1 MKKTLFIGIALSM
14 LLSACTGTQSTKQQ
28 ATSTEAKQVEKLEYI
43 SVQNPEDLVHIP
55 NTKWIISS
63 GMAPKSG
70 LHLLDSES
78 KSIQRWIAPKA
89 TAPSSLFPES
99 EPQPDADQMQIHGI
113 SLREVAPNK
122 YYLYAVN
129 HNGEGQQVT
138 RETIEVFEVNTTTE
152 VPTLT
157 WLGALRMPNDFAGNG
172 VVSGKDGS
180 IYVTVMMHP
189 GHTLEDMFDGKI
201 TGAVYRW
208 TPTARKF
215 EKLQGTEFSGNNGI
229 EISKDNEHLYIIS
242 MQSISKVTNTNPAKV
257 VATAQLDYG
266 GMDNLHWQGEEL
278 ITAGSLYQ
286 NCGDKVTFECL
297 KDFHI
302 TLINPDDLQARPII
316 KGKYNDDFSGVSTV
330 LAVGNTYY
338 LGSFYRDRMAY
349 FELRN

>member
-1 MKKTLFIGIALSM
+1 MKKTSFILALAI
-14 LLSACTGTQSTKQQ
+14 LLGACKSTQSTKQM
-28 ATSTEAKQVEKLEYI
+28 ATSTKPLQVEKLNYI
-43 SVQNPEDLVHIP
+43 SVQNPEDLVQIP
-55 NTKWIISS
+55 NTKWIIAS
-63 GMAPKSG
+63 GMASKSG
-70 LHLLDSES
+70 LHLVDSQT
-78 KSIQRWIAPKA
+78 KNIQRWIAPKA

-113 SLREVAPNK
+113 SLRKVAKNK

-129 HNGEGQQVT
+129 HNGEGKQIT
-138 RETIEVFEVNTTTE
+138 RETIEIFEVDASTPI
-152 VPTLT
+152 PTLT
-157 WLGALRMPNDFAGNG
+157 WLGALRMPNDFMGNG

-189 GHTLEDMFDGKI
+189 ENTLDEMFQGKV

-229 EISKDNEHLYIIS
+229 EISEDNKYLYIVH
-242 MQSISKVTNTNPAKV
+242 MQNISKVTNTNPVKV
-257 VATAQLDYG
+257 VATTRLDYG
-266 GMDNLHWQGEEL
+266 GMDNLHWQGKEL
-278 ITAGSLYQ
+278 ITAGSLRQ
-286 NCGDKVTFECL
+286 NCGDKTTFECL

-302 TLINPDDLQARPII
+302 TLINPDNLKATPII
-316 KGKYNDDFSGVSTV
+316 KGKYNEDFSGVSTV

-349 FELRN
+349 FEVK

>member
-1 MKKTLFIGIALSM
+1 MKKTSFVIALSI
-14 LLSACTGTQSTKQQ
+14 LLTACTGTQSSKQQ
-28 ATSTEAKQVEKLEYI
+28 STATEPKQVEQLDYI
-43 SVQNPEDLVHIP
+43 SVQNPEDLVQIP

-99 EPQPDADQMQIHGI
+99 EPQPDADHMQIHGI
-113 SLREVAPNK
+113 SLRQVEPNK

-129 HNGEGQQVT
+129 HHGEGQQIT
-138 RETIEVFEVNTTTE
+138 RETIEIFEVNTSTA

-157 WLGALRMPNDFAGNG
+157 WLGALRMPNDIAGNG

-180 IYVTVMMHP
+180 IYVTVMLHP
-189 GHTLEDMFDGKI
+189 ENTLEEMFEGKT
-201 TGAVYRW
+201 TGAVYCW
-208 TPTARKF
+208 TPTTRKF

-229 EISKDNEHLYIIS
+229 EISEDNKYLYIVN
-242 MQSISKVTNTNPAKV
+242 MQNISKVTNTNPVKI
-257 VATAQLDYG
+257 VATTSLDYG

-286 NCGDKVTFECL
+286 NCGEKVTFECL

-302 TLINPDDLQARPII
+302 TLINPDNLEARPII
-316 KGKYNDDFSGVSTV
+316 KGKYNNDFSGVSTV

-349 FELRN
+349 FEVKN